1 MNGDDACEQKA
12 VKEKDLEKA
21 FVRAMN
27 YFIDSKQTFLE
38 KLMQDLYRGA

>member
-27 YFIDSKQTFLE
+27 YVIGSKQTFFRE
-38 KLMQDLYRGA
+38 TYDGYVPGA